1 MIDGNSI
8 NEVYDGFFMMEVE
21 LEEGRF
27 QNETLYFNI
36 NDVVGWKS
44 VSTPDPDNFYVI
56 IMFHGGHQV
65 RTRHD
70 KNDFEDV
77 MKDLEDV
84 KCSWVK
90 KAIQMRE
97 ANNDAH

>member
-1 MIDGNSI
+1 MTDSNSV
-8 NEVYDGFFMMEVE
+8 NEVYDGFFMMDVE

-44 VSTPDPDNFYVI
+44 VTTLDPDTFYII

-65 RTRHD
+65 RTRHE
-70 KNDFEDV
+70 KNDFEDI
-77 MKDLEDV
+77 MKELEDV

-90 KAIQMRE
+90 GERQIRK
-97 ANNDAH
+97 ANNDTH

>member
-1 MIDGNSI
+1 N
-8 NEVYDGFFMMEVE
+8 
-21 LEEGRF
+21 
-27 QNETLYFNI
+27 
-36 NDVVGWKS
+36 
-44 VSTPDPDNFYVI
+44 
-56 IMFHGGHQV
+56 GGHQV

-77 MKDLEDV
+77 MKELEDV

-97 ANNDAH
+97 AKNDTH

>member
-1 MIDGNSI
+1 MTDSNSI
-8 NEVYDGFFMMEVE
+8 NEVYDGFFMMDVE

-27 QNETLYFNI
+27 QNETLYFSI

-44 VSTPDPDNFYVI
+44 VSTPDPDIFYVI

-77 MKDLEDV
+77 MKELEDV

>member
-27 QNETLYFNI
+27 QNETLYFSI

-44 VSTPDPDNFYVI
+44 VSTPDPDIFYVI

-65 RTRHD
+65 RTRHE
-70 KNDFEDV
+70 KNDFEEV
-77 MKDLEDV
+77 MKELEDA
-84 KCSWVK
+84 KCSWAK
-90 KAIQMRE
+90 GAK
-97 ANNDAH
+97 

>member
-1 MIDGNSI
+1 MIAGNSI

-65 RTRHD
+65 RTRHE
-70 KNDFEDV
+70 KNDFEEV
-77 MKDLEDV
+77 MKELEDA
-84 KCSWVK
+84 KCSWAK
-90 KAIQMRE
+90 GAK
-97 ANNDAH
+97 

>member
-8 NEVYDGFFMMEVE
+8 NAVYDGFCMMEVE

-65 RTRHD
+65 RTRHE
-70 KNDFEDV
+70 KNDFEEV
-77 MKDLEDV
+77 MKELEDA
-84 KCSWVK
+84 KCSWAK
-90 KAIQMRE
+90 GAK
-97 ANNDAH
+97 

>member
-1 MIDGNSI
+1 MTNGNSI

-21 LEEGRF
+21 LKDGRF
-27 QNETLYFNI
+27 QNETVYFNI

-44 VSTPDPDNFYVI
+44 LTTPDSDTFYII

-65 RTRHD
+65 CTRHE
-70 KNDFEDV
+70 KNDFEDT
-77 MKDLEDV
+77 MKELEDV

-90 KAIQMRE
+90 EERQIRK
-97 ANNDAH
+97 DKYV

>member
-1 MIDGNSI
+1 MIDGNSM

-65 RTRHD
+65 RTRHE
-70 KNDFEDV
+70 KNDFEEV
-77 MKDLEDV
+77 MKELEDA
-84 KCSWVK
+84 KCSWAK
-90 KAIQMRE
+90 GAK
-97 ANNDAH
+97 